1 VSAGALIDRLNFALA
16 LTEQNV
22 SDVHF
27 DPAGLLKGVDT
38 DHPQAVLDRLSD
50 ELLHGEMTDTTRQT
64 LMKRALPQEGAD
76 GTVHVPKLVALILGS
91 PEFQRR

>member
-1 VSAGALIDRLNFALA
+1 MSTGALIDRLNFALA

-27 DPAGLLKGVDT
+27 DPGALLKGVDT
-38 DHPQAVLDRLSD
+38 DHPEVVLDRLSD
-50 ELLHGEMTDTTRQT
+50 ALLHGEMTDTTRQT
-64 LMKRALPQEGAD
+64 LIKGALPEDGAG
-76 GTVHVPKLVALILGS
+76 GTVQVPKLTALILGS